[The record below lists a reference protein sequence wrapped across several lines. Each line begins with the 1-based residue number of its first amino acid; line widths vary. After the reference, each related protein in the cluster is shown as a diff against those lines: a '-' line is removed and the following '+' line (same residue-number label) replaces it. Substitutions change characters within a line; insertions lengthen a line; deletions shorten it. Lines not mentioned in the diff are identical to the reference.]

1 VVLAA
6 TEEQDGT
13 VSIALPA
20 PVQGHTGA
28 SNGFDGD
35 ALSGWL
41 ADDFLGN
48 DNWGEFWEEKA
59 ARSWLHPQDQRRQVA
74 ADPGFTTG
82 HYGLLNAG
90 AVSDA
95 QYDPTRLPDPLAL
108 TCCFTARDGRVVRLI
123 IIHNEAALAWAP
135 Q

>member
-1 VVLAA
+1 MVLAA

-41 ADDFLGN
+41 AKNLGN
-48 DNWGEFWEEKA
+48 DSWGEFWEEKGT
-59 ARSWLHPQDQRRQVA
+59 RSWLDLKINADKVA
-74 ADPGFTTG
+74 ADPDFTTG

-95 QYDPTRLPDPLAL
+95 EYDPTRLPDPLAL

-123 IIHNEAALAWAP
+123 IIHNEATLAWAP
-135 Q
+135 H

>member
-48 DNWGEFWEEKA
+48 DNWGEFWEEKP
-59 ARSWLHPQDQRRQVA
+59 ARSWLHPQDQRRQ
-74 ADPGFTTG
+74 GGSGSRF
-82 HYGLLNAG
+82 HH
-90 AVSDA
+90 
-95 QYDPTRLPDPLAL
+95 RAL
-108 TCCFTARDGRVVRLI
+108 RPAERRRR
-123 IIHNEAALAWAP
+123 
-135 Q
+135 